1 MRRERIMASDN
12 NCSGRVAAFML
23 IGLLFAGC
31 GGSSD
36 GAAGPAGATG
46 PQGPQGP
53 QGPTSG
59 TPVPVT
65 SAEKIN
71 VVITSVSVPAGGG
84 APTVALALIND
95 SGQGLTGLPAGN
107 IRFVIAQLTPG
118 TNGGSS
124 EWQSY
129 VTRDDGGVTNAQA
142 TTEIATAGTYQDND
156 DGTYVYTFA
165 NALTAYPAGP
175 VFDESKTYR
184 VGIEIRTTSDGFWPE
199 NIPADNAPFDF
210 LPTGGAPIFTRLI
223 VDSDTCNAC
232 HDNLEMHGEAR
243 FDVEYCVQCHNPS
256 SIDGDT
262 GNTVDMKRLIHNIHS
277 ARPDYQIVGFGDRL
291 HEWSEVVWPQDLRNC
306 QTCHEEDDANTP
318 QASNWRLV
326 PNRAACGT
334 CHYDDGDAL
343 NGQHDFAIEDGIHPA
358 GLAFADDTQCVDCH
372 GPNGTVTNS
381 EGRLVQIPVAHE
393 ILEKTASEAFAY
405 NILDVSATGP
415 GGIPV
420 VRFSVSD
427 PTNGNA
433 LYNIHTDPAFTTCAG
448 GASRL
453 SVNVA
458 WSTADYTNA
467 GSGSQPGLPITMNP
481 LNACGG
487 SSVANPDGTFT
498 VTAGTQ
504 IPLSAVGSASVA
516 IEGHPAVD
524 VDNNGTFERI
534 AVTNAVF
541 YSPITDA
548 NAAPRRTVVDI
559 QKCDDCHNQ
568 LSLHGNNRTDKPEVC
583 VTCHNPNM
591 TDINQRAPVAVPT
604 VPPTDCLNV
613 LGADDTPIDFKHM
626 IHAMHASGAINKPF
640 NVCGF
645 RNSVH
650 SYDFVYPGRL
660 NNCEGCHLAGSYY
673 PVDGAKVLGAT
684 FDANDPSTPTD
695 DVVVS
700 PNAAVCSACHI
711 ESLDVL
717 HMEQNGGDFN
727 ARKAA
732 DSTLISS
739 KIESCVVCHGPGRT
753 TDVKVVHEVDK
764 FQFN

>member
-12 NCSGRVAAFML
+12 NCSGRVAALML

-31 GGSSD
+31 DGSSD

-53 QGPTSG
+53 QGPVTGS
-59 TPVPVT
+59 PIPVT
-65 SAEKIN
+65 SADKIN
-71 VVITSVSVPAGGG
+71 VVITDVSVPAGGG
-84 APTVALALIND
+84 APTVSITLTSD
-95 SGQGLTGLPAGN
+95 SGEGLTGLPAGN

-129 VTRDDGGVTNAQA
+129 VTRDDGGIPNVQA
-142 TTEIATAGTYQDND
+142 TTETATAGTYLDND
-156 DGTYVYTFA
+156 DGTYEYTFA

-175 VFDESKTYR
+175 VFDESKTHR
-184 VGIEIRTTSDGFWPE
+184 VGVEIRTSSNGFFPE
-199 NIPADNAPFDF
+199 NIPANNAPLDF

-256 SIDGDT
+256 SVDGNT
-262 GNTVDMKRLIHNIHS
+262 GNSVDMKRLIHNIHS
-277 ARPDYQIVGFGDRL
+277 GRADYQIVGFGDRL
-291 HEWSEVVWPQDLRNC
+291 HDWTGLVWPQDLRNC
-306 QTCHEEDDANTP
+306 QNCHEEDDPNTP

-343 NGQHDFAIEDGIHPA
+343 NLVHDFAIEDGIHPA
-358 GLAFADDTQCVDCH
+358 GLVFADDTQCVDCH
-372 GPNGTVTNS
+372 GPDGVVANP

-393 ILEKTASEAFAY
+393 ILEKTAGEAFAY
-405 NILDVSATGP
+405 NILDVSGTGP
-415 GGIPV
+415 GGTPV

-433 LYNIHTDPAFTTCAG
+433 LYDIHSDAPFTTCAG

-458 WSTADYTNA
+458 WSTTDFTNA
-467 GSGSQPGLPITMNP
+467 GSGSNPGLPITMNP

-504 IPLSAVGSASVA
+504 IPLNAIGSASVA

-524 VDNNGTFERI
+524 VDNDGEAERI
-534 AVTNAVF
+534 AVTNAVD
-541 YSPITDA
+541 YASITDGTIV
-548 NAAPRRTVVDI
+548 PRRTVVDI
-559 QKCDDCHNQ
+559 RKCDDCHNQ

-591 TDINQRAPVAVPT
+591 TDVNQRAPVETPN

-626 IHAMHASGAINKPF
+626 IHAMHASGTIDKPF
-640 NVCGF
+640 DVCGF

-650 SYDFVYPGRL
+650 SFDFVYPGRL
-660 NNCEGCHLAGSYY
+660 NNCEGCHLADTYY
-673 PVDGAKVLGAT
+673 PVDAANVLGTT
-684 FDANDPSTPTD
+684 FDVNDPASPTD
-695 DVVVS
+695 DRVVS

-711 ESLDVL
+711 EPLDIL
-717 HMEQNGGDFN
+717 HMEQNGGDFD
-727 ARKAA
+727 ATKAT
-732 DSTLISS
+732 DSALISS
-739 KIESCVVCHGPGRT
+739 KIESCAVCHGPGRT
-753 TDVKVVHEVDK
+753 ADVKAAHGIGTFE
-764 FQFN
+764 FN

>member
-1 MRRERIMASDN
+1 MSSYKH
-12 NCSGRVAAFML
+12 CSGRIAAFL
-23 IGLLFAGC
+23 LVALLFAGC
-31 GGSSD
+31 SGGSSD

-46 PQGPQGP
+46 PEGPQGP

-59 TPVPVT
+59 TPMPVT

-71 VVITSVSVPAGGG
+71 VVITAVSVPAGGG
-84 APTVALALIND
+84 APTVMLALIND

-142 TTEIATAGTYQDND
+142 TTETATAGTYLDND
-156 DGTYVYTFA
+156 DGTYEYTFA

-175 VFDESKTYR
+175 VFDESRTHR
-184 VGIEIRTTSDGFWPE
+184 VGIEIRTNSGEFLPE

-277 ARPDYQIVGFGDRL
+277 ARADYQIIGFGGRL
-291 HEWSEVVWPQDLRNC
+291 HEWSGVVWPQDIRNC

-343 NGQHDFAIEDGIHPA
+343 NGKHDFAIEDGVHP
-358 GLAFADDTQCVDCH
+358 LDLVFNDDTQCVDCH
-372 GPNGTVTNS
+372 GPDGTVTNS

-393 ILEKTASEAFAY
+393 IREKTAGEAFQFT
-405 NILDVSATGP
+405 IDGVSGTGP
-415 GGIPV
+415 GETPV
-420 VRFSVSD
+420 VTFFVSD
-427 PTNGNA
+427 PTNGGA
-433 LYNIHTDPAFTTCAG
+433 LYDIHTDAPFTSCAG

-458 WSTADYTNA
+458 WSTTDFTNA
-467 GSGSQPGLPITMNP
+467 GSGSEPGIPITMNP

-487 SSVANPDGTFT
+487 SSVANPDGSFT

-504 IPLSAVGSASVA
+504 IPLTAVGSASVA

-524 VDNNGTFERI
+524 VYNDGSVERI
-534 AVTNAVF
+534 AVTNAVS
-541 YSPITDA
+541 YAPITDA
-548 NAAPRRTVVDI
+548 NAMPRRTVVDI

-591 TDINQRAPVAVPT
+591 TDINQRAPVAVPE

-626 IHAMHASGAINKPF
+626 IHAMHVSGKNDKSF
-640 NVCGF
+640 DVCGF

-650 SYDFVYPGRL
+650 SYNFVYPGRL
-660 NNCEGCHLAGSYY
+660 NNCEGCHLAGTYY
-673 PVDGAKVLGAT
+673 PVDAAKVLGTT
-684 FDANDPSTPTD
+684 FDANDPATPTD
-695 DVVVS
+695 DRVVS
-700 PNAAVCSACHI
+700 PNASVCSACHI
-711 ESLDVL
+711 ESLDIL
-717 HMEQNGGDFN
+717 HMEQNGGDFD
-727 ARKAA
+727 ASKAA

-753 TDVKVVHEVDK
+753 ADVKAVHKVGTFE
-764 FQFN
+764 FN